1 MVVLFQ
7 SFNPPS
13 DFPFVGL
20 RVYLPQKAA
29 GWWVVGLNGKYVNT
43 ELSRVEHGPGQVCRV
58 TVNSVR
64 LTAKKL
70 WFVQIVQIRIVHL
83 LTYLDRTLGGII
95 QIV

>member
-1 MVVLFQ
+1 MTQKNNKTLFFTSFAMVVLFQ

-43 ELSRVEHGPGQVCRV
+43 ELSRVEHGPRPGVPGDSEQCEAD
-58 TVNSVR
+58 S
-64 LTAKKL
+64 
-70 WFVQIVQIRIVHL
+70 
-83 LTYLDRTLGGII
+83 
-95 QIV
+95 